1 MRQGDGDNYVGQP
14 GPKVVAE
21 LPDFV
26 KEGMAADAKARGE
39 KGWTVTLQ
47 APSYVPFLTYSS
59 NRALKEKL
67 WRAYNSRAL
76 GGENDNTLVVKQI
89 ANLRLKIAN
98 LLGYKCYADYVLER
112 RMAENTPTVMA
123 FLDELHSQTKAYA
136 DREYETV
143 AD

>member
-1 MRQGDGDNYVGQP
+1 M
-14 GPKVVAE
+14 
-21 LPDFV
+21 
-26 KEGMAADAKARGE
+26 
-39 KGWTVTLQ
+39 TLQ

-98 LLGYKCYADYVLER
+98 LLAINA
-112 RMAENTPTVMA
+112 MPTTC
-123 FLDELHSQTKAYA
+123 S
-136 DREYETV
+136 
-143 AD
+143 

>member
-1 MRQGDGDNYVGQP
+1 M
-14 GPKVVAE
+14 
-21 LPDFV
+21 
-26 KEGMAADAKARGE
+26 
-39 KGWTVTLQ
+39 TLQ

-123 FLDELHSQTKAYA
+123 FLDELLSQTKAYA
-136 DREYETV
+136 DRDYETV
-143 AD
+143 GDYAASLGFKGQLMPWDWGYYN

>member
-1 MRQGDGDNYVGQP
+1 M
-14 GPKVVAE
+14 AE

-123 FLDELHSQTKAYA
+123 FLDELLSQTKAYA
-136 DREYETV
+136 DR
-143 AD
+143 D